1 VSGPSKASITF
12 ARGVFAQMFERDGTP
27 ADAEQ
32 LVVLAIAFDATARA
46 SREAVAAER
55 EACAKI
61 ADKGIGN
68 NNMCIAEAIAL
79 AIRARGA
86 K

>member
-1 VSGPSKASITF
+1 MARDLARVAIDKMRGGPLLAVSP
-12 ARGVFAQMFERDGTP
+12 ERSE
-27 ADAEQ
+27 AILAAAFEQ
-32 LVVLAIAFDATARA
+32 LIATAIDATK
-46 SREAVAAER
+46 EAVAAER
-55 EACAKI
+55 EACAKL

-79 AIRARGA
+79 AIRTRGA